1 MSDTI
6 DLTLAIYNDENK
18 AREHLEALQW
28 PNGPVCPHC
37 GNYDATRIRK
47 MMGKSTRPGVYKCNE
62 CTKPFSV
69 TVGTVFERSHIPLNK
84 WLLAVHLLS
93 SSKKGISAHQLW
105 RMLNFGS
112 YRTAWFMAH
121 RIREAMKDDPS
132 SGPLGGE
139 GKVVEADETYFGDAG
154 IPHPTDTFVTG
165 KGWVQTGRRAMHKVV
180 ALVERNG
187 RARAMKVDRLTAKDV
202 RDVLVRNVDRKSHL
216 MTDEALHYTSVGKE
230 FASHQTVIHSQDEYV
245 RGSVYTNTVEGFF
258 SVFKRGMKGV
268 YQHCGE
274 QHLDRYLTEFSFRH
288 SNRVALGVDDTER
301 TARAIRGAKGKR
313 LTYRRIDTSE
323 DIEAKNPP
331 F

>member
-1 MSDTI
+1 MSTNLSDPMFS
-6 DLTLAIYNDENK
+6 DEDE
-18 AREHLEALQW
+18 ARAYFERMRW
-28 PNGPVCPHC
+28 PNGPFCPHC
-37 GNYDATRIRK
+37 GNADKTKITALQ
-47 MMGKSTRPGVYKCNE
+47 GKSHRKGLYQCNDCRE
-62 CTKPFSV
+62 PFTV
-69 TVGTVFERSHIPLNK
+69 TVGSVMERSHLPLTK
-84 WLLAVHLLS
+84 WALAFHLMAA
-93 SSKKGISAHQLW
+93 SKKGVSAHQLM
-105 RMLNFGS
+105 RTLGIGS
-112 YRTAWFMAH
+112 YRTAWFLAH

-154 IPHPTDTFVTG
+154 IPHPTDTFVSG
-165 KGWVQTGRRAMHKVV
+165 KGWVQTGRRSMHKVV

-187 RARAMKVDRLTAKDV
+187 RARAMKVDRLSAKDI
-202 RDVLVRNVDRKSHL
+202 RDVLVRNVDRKSDL

-230 FASHQTVIHSQDEYV
+230 FASHQTIVHSQDEYV

-258 SVFKRGMKGV
+258 SVFKRGMRGV

-301 TARAIRGAKGKR
+301 AARAVKGAEGKR
-313 LTYRRIDTSE
+313 LMYVQPRKAE
-323 DIEAKNPP
+323 DPETESPP